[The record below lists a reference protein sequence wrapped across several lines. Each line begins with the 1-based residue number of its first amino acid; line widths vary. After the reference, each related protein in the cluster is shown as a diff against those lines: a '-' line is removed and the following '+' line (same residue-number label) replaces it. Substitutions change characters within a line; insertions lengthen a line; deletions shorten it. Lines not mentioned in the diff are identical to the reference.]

1 MMPSKASSLIKDEI
15 HNHPQ
20 KAQQKPQRESKGNLS
35 KKSVFGMK
43 ILPSLLLLVF
53 ICTNA
58 SAQSIAET
66 LDAARQ
72 ELDAIQSEFVSCLES
87 TISNAEK
94 LQNGKTKI
102 DCENMQAR
110 LEQLNSR
117 INEAIKIL
125 AKREADLANKS
136 NFTEAERLEFTQTF
150 QSQKQALEAVKKQAW
165 NLKIKL
171 KSLVDKE
178 IDEIH
183 KVYDYALEISG
194 QDAKATLES
203 RINAIINLN
212 SRTTVE
218 NQSEQP
224 LPHPYQESIS
234 TPHSP
239 RIGAVPSWMV
249 CQGFS
254 DLLRECEESLNSKS
268 LDTNILKKI
277 LQLQIALEKS
287 QEMVKQPYFKI
298 RMLSSIKSVRK
309 IFEDIS
315 FSIRQKKTISDKK
328 GLLDTQNS
336 FEQRNE
342 RFASNAERTIQ
353 TKFESGA
360 LSLSRLIADWDAFT
374 LRQNSSV
381 FFQRDSFVDL
391 LLEDPKQTA
400 VE

>member
-1 MMPSKASSLIKDEI
+1 
-15 HNHPQ
+15 
-20 KAQQKPQRESKGNLS
+20 
-35 KKSVFGMK
+35 MK
-43 ILPSLLLLVF
+43 ILTFLLLLVF
-53 ICTNA
+53 IWTNA
-58 SAQSIAET
+58 SAQSTAET
-66 LDAARQ
+66 VDVARQ
-72 ELDAIQSEFVSCLES
+72 ELDAIQTEFVSCMES
-87 TISNAEK
+87 TISHAER

-102 DCENMQAR
+102 DCENTHAR

-125 AKREADLANKS
+125 SKRQADLANKS
-136 NFTEAERLEFTQTF
+136 NFTEAERLEFTQAL
-150 QSQKQALEAVKKQAW
+150 QSQKQALEAVKKQTW

-171 KSLVDKE
+171 KSLVDRE
-178 IDEIH
+178 IDEIRN
-183 KVYDYALEISG
+183 VYDEAFKILG
-194 QDAKATLES
+194 QDRAKATLES

-218 NQSEQP
+218 NQSEQS
-224 LPHPYQESIS
+224 LPQPYQESIS

-268 LDTNILKKI
+268 LDTNVLKKI

-360 LSLSRLIADWDAFT
+360 LSLSRLIADWDALT

-391 LLEDPKQTA
+391 LLEEPKQTA

>member
-1 MMPSKASSLIKDEI
+1 
-15 HNHPQ
+15 
-20 KAQQKPQRESKGNLS
+20 
-35 KKSVFGMK
+35 MK
-43 ILPSLLLLVF
+43 ILPFLLLLVF
-53 ICTNA
+53 VCTNA
-58 SAQSIAET
+58 SAQSTAET
-66 LDAARQ
+66 VDVARQ
-72 ELDAIQSEFVSCLES
+72 ELDAIQTEFVSCLES
-87 TISNAEK
+87 TISNAEN
-94 LQNGKTKI
+94 LENGKTKI
-102 DCENMQAR
+102 DCENIQAR

-125 AKREADLANKS
+125 AKREADLANNS
-136 NFTEAERLEFTQTF
+136 NFTEAERLEFTQAL
-150 QSQKQALEAVKKQAW
+150 QSQKQALEVVKKQSW

-178 IDEIH
+178 IDEIR

-194 QDAKATLES
+194 QDRAKAKLES

-224 LPHPYQESIS
+224 LPQPSQESIS
-234 TPHSP
+234 APHSP
-239 RIGAVPSWMV
+239 RVGAVPSWMV

-268 LDTNILKKI
+268 LETNILKKI

-309 IFEDIS
+309 TFEDIS

-342 RFASNAERTIQ
+342 RFASNAERAIQ

-391 LLEDPKQTA
+391 LIEEPKQTS
-400 VE
+400 VETSKSLNLDSYDQ

>member
-1 MMPSKASSLIKDEI
+1 VNSFDSVLIS
-15 HNHPQ
+15 Q
-20 KAQQKPQRESKGNLS
+20 
-35 KKSVFGMK
+35 KSVFGVK
-43 ILPSLLLLVF
+43 ILTFLLLLVF
-53 ICTNA
+53 IWTNA
-58 SAQSIAET
+58 SAQSTAET
-66 LDAARQ
+66 VDVARQ
-72 ELDAIQSEFVSCLES
+72 ELDAIQTEFVSCMES
-87 TISNAEK
+87 TISHAER

-102 DCENMQAR
+102 DCENTHAR

-125 AKREADLANKS
+125 SKRQADLANKS
-136 NFTEAERLEFTQTF
+136 NFTEAERLEFTQAL
-150 QSQKQALEAVKKQAW
+150 QSQKQALEAVKKQTW

-171 KSLVDKE
+171 KSLVDRE
-178 IDEIH
+178 IDEIRN
-183 KVYDYALEISG
+183 VYDEAFKILG
-194 QDAKATLES
+194 QDRAKATLES

-218 NQSEQP
+218 NQSEQS
-224 LPHPYQESIS
+224 LPQPYQESIS

-268 LDTNILKKI
+268 LDTNVLKKI

-360 LSLSRLIADWDAFT
+360 LSLSRLIADWDALT

-391 LLEDPKQTA
+391 LLEEPKQTA

>member
-1 MMPSKASSLIKDEI
+1 
-15 HNHPQ
+15 
-20 KAQQKPQRESKGNLS
+20 
-35 KKSVFGMK
+35 MK
-43 ILPSLLLLVF
+43 ILPFLLLLVF
-53 ICTNA
+53 VCTNA
-58 SAQSIAET
+58 SAQSTAET
-66 LDAARQ
+66 VDAARQ

-87 TISNAEK
+87 TISNAEN
-94 LQNGKTKI
+94 LENGKTKI
-102 DCENMQAR
+102 DCENIQAR

-125 AKREADLANKS
+125 AKREGDLANKIH
-136 NFTEAERLEFTQTF
+136 FTEAERLEFTQAL
-150 QSQKQALEAVKKQAW
+150 QSQKQALEVVKKQSW

-178 IDEIH
+178 IDEIR
-183 KVYDYALEISG
+183 KVYEYALEISG
-194 QDAKATLES
+194 QDRAKAKLES

-224 LPHPYQESIS
+224 LPQPSQESIS
-234 TPHSP
+234 APHSP
-239 RIGAVPSWMV
+239 RVGAVPSWMV
-249 CQGFS
+249 CQDFS

-268 LDTNILKKI
+268 LETNILKKI

-309 IFEDIS
+309 TFEDIS

-342 RFASNAERTIQ
+342 RFASNAERAIQ